1 MTHHLRPIKSEPH
14 ATGQS
19 GGVLGQNTCGIAAHF
34 IVAQETGVG
43 NTSRALGGMNPM
55 GGRRND

>member
-1 MTHHLRPIKSEPH
+1 MTRHFRPTKCEPH

-19 GGVLGQNTCGIAAHF
+19 GGVLGQNTYGIAARLIF
-34 IVAQETGVG
+34 SQEICVG
-43 NTSRALGGMNPM
+43 NTSHALGGMNPM

>member
-1 MTHHLRPIKSEPH
+1 MTRHFRPTKCEPH

-19 GGVLGQNTCGIAAHF
+19 GGVQGQNTCGIAARLIF
-34 IVAQETGVG
+34 SQETCVG
-43 NTSRALGGMNPM
+43 NTIHALGGMNPM